1 VQQRKTGAAMESTFI
16 ARCRIMPKS
25 LPIEWSIAGFLNS
38 ATLPA

>member
-1 VQQRKTGAAMESTFI
+1 MESTFI